1 LDGVESHDDLYSDPV
16 TGTEVAVWT
25 KAQGGAP
32 IRGVV
37 VKRGGPKALIHVQWD
52 EGTIEKVR
60 PDNPA
65 VHFAYEDTRR
75 LEWLLNPRELVDQF
89 KADPVGVFESV
100 IRDEKHKIG
109 TAQIKRR
116 LVDLG
121 LDPRRVEAA
130 FEDARPKLRANRHI
144 VIEGAGHRWSEVPV
158 DPYADLRQLPP
169 HAALDRL
176 LTTPRLSKEKK
187 EALADA
193 IRAALPPR

>member
-1 LDGVESHDDLYSDPV
+1 MESHGGLYSDLV
-16 TGTEVAVWT
+16 TGAEVAVWT
-25 KAQGGAP
+25 KAQGDTP

-52 EGTIEKVR
+52 EGSIEKVR
-60 PDNPA
+60 PDNLA
-65 VHFAYEDTRR
+65 VRFAHEGTRR
-75 LEWLLNPRELVDQF
+75 LEWLLSPRKLVDQF
-89 KADPVGVFESV
+89 RADPVSVFEDV
-100 IRDEKHKIG
+100 IRDEQRKIG
-109 TAQIKRR
+109 TAQIKQR
-116 LVDLG
+116 LVALG
-121 LDPRRVEAA
+121 LDAGRVETA

-144 VIEGAGHRWSEVPV
+144 VIEGAGHRWSDVPV